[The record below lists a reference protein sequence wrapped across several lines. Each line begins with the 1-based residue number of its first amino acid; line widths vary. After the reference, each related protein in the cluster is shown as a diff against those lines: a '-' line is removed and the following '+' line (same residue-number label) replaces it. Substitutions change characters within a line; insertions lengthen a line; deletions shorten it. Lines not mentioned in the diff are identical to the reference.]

1 MKKLL
6 GFFLVLGM
14 LMAIAGISFSQDF
27 ETSLLRQ
34 RLESYKNQIKTIN
47 SNIDQLNAKLKKT
60 KARQSI
66 AAIQKQINQQQKS
79 AEVIKKDMAE
89 VEKKLA
95 ELTKTTY
102 VIPTA
107 KSAAPIVGKNCSL
120 VLGGGLGGGAATVGL
135 GYYKPIAS
143 DLDLG
148 VSTGYGVG
156 QDYLLVAV
164 QGEGIIK
171 INSTYFV
178 GLSVD
183 LANYSTKVLDIPGLT
198 KTTDKGNHIGVGAF
212 AGMRFNDWQIKAGY
226 SSALGILLSG
236 GYRLNI

>member
-1 MKKLL
+1 
-6 GFFLVLGM
+6 
-14 LMAIAGISFSQDF
+14 
-27 ETSLLRQ
+27 
-34 RLESYKNQIKTIN
+34 
-47 SNIDQLNAKLKKT
+47 
-60 KARQSI
+60 
-66 AAIQKQINQQQKS
+66 
-79 AEVIKKDMAE
+79 VIKKDMAE

-107 KSAAPIVGKNCSL
+107 KSAAPIAEKKCNL
-120 VLGGGLGGGAATVGL
+120 IFGGGLEGGAAAVSL
-135 GYYKPIAS
+135 EFLKPVAA

-183 LANYSTKVLDIPGLT
+183 LVNYSAKVLDILGMP
-198 KTTDKGNHIGVGAF
+198 KTTDRGNHIGAGAF
-212 AGMRFNDWQIKAGY
+212 AGMEFGSWRVRAGY

-236 GYRLNI
+236 GYQLNI